1 MKNPLKIN
9 AFMALF
15 CGAMLWSCTDEID
28 SPPGMDGDHDNDT
41 AMPGEAP
48 EIEFTAISSDNELVW
63 YQARDLSSP
72 MNTVMISGLEE
83 GDEIVSIDY
92 RPATGQ
98 LYGLGASSRLYI
110 INENSGEATAL
121 GEGPFSPMLEGE
133 NASLDFNP
141 TVDRIRVVTNS
152 GQNLRLH
159 PELGTVVAEDGDI
172 SGGDSPM
179 IGAVAYTNSMAG
191 ASETEL
197 FDIDF
202 SSNKLYVQDPP
213 NDGGLREVGE
223 LGVDFNGIGNFDISP
238 DNSAALAV
246 VYNEQRN
253 NLYTINLTT
262 GAAQNVGDFSHSVIG
277 IAIKTD
283 PVAFAATADN
293 RLNRFNPLAPADNY
307 VDLDGL
313 GNGESIVGLDFR
325 PANGQLYAITSE
337 SRLLTVNTSNG
348 ELMEVGTLSPYLD
361 GTSFGFDF
369 NPTVDRIRL
378 VSNTG
383 QNLRLHPDEGTVV
396 EVDGDLN
403 PDSPYVN
410 AAAYTNNFANA
421 SSTMLFVLDSE
432 TNALYTQD
440 PPNDGVLN
448 MVGSLGIEF
457 TSDNGFD
464 IGGMSD
470 NAYALLEVD
479 GEMGV
484 YQIDLSSGEAS
495 KVSDINIAATAMAL
509 GLGF

>member
-1 MKNPLKIN
+1 MKKPFNYN
-9 AFMALF
+9 ALIALV
-15 CGAMLWSCTDEID
+15 CGAVLWSCTDEID

-41 AMPGEAP
+41 AMPGDAP
-48 EIEFTAISSDNELVW
+48 EIAFTALSSDNQLVW
-63 YQARDLSSP
+63 FQARDLSSP
-72 MNTVMISGLEE
+72 LNTVSITGLED

-98 LYGLGASSRLYI
+98 LYGLGSSSRLYI

-121 GEGPFSPMLEGE
+121 GDGPFSPALEGE

-159 PELGTVVAEDGDI
+159 PELGTVVAEDGAI
-172 SGGDSPM
+172 SGGDNPM

-191 ASETEL
+191 AESTEL

-202 SSNKLYVQDPP
+202 STNKLYVQDPP
-213 NDGGLREVGE
+213 NDGGLREIGD
-223 LGVDFNGIGNFDISP
+223 LGVDFNGTGNFDISP

-262 GAAQNVGDFSHSVIG
+262 GAAQNVGEFSHSIIG
-277 IAIKTD
+277 IAIKTN
-283 PVAFAATADN
+283 PIAFATSPDN
-293 RLNRFNPLAPADNY
+293 RLYRFNPLSPSDNY

-313 GNGESIVGLDFR
+313 GTGETVVGLDFR

-337 SRLLTVNTSNG
+337 SRLMTVNTANG

-403 PDSPYVN
+403 PGSPYVN
-410 AAAYTNNFANA
+410 AAAYTNNIPTATE
-421 SSTMLFVLDSE
+421 TMLFVLDSE

-448 MVGSLGIEF
+448 MVGELGIAF
-457 TSDNGFD
+457 TSENGFD
-464 IGGMSD
+464 IGGTSD

-479 GEMGV
+479 GAMGV

-495 KVSDINIAATAMAL
+495 KVSDFNISATAMAL